1 MKDNIEIT
9 WCKADHKYTT
19 KEWGVRIRNGLLNM
33 LMNVYRKYSSGDSG
47 VQFTIPADV
56 QRRIED
62 FLDAQ
67 NIFNSIFDTCYEKV
81 DDERKCCVKLCDIW
95 DNITFNTEYKELP
108 FKEKRKYNRKYF
120 DEWIEG
126 KASVSADRKSVKV
139 IMGYK
144 SRDEE
149 INEKDEDKTDTEV
162 L

>member
-1 MKDNIEIT
+1 
-9 WCKADHKYTT
+9 
-19 KEWGVRIRNGLLNM
+19 
-33 LMNVYRKYSSGDSG
+33 MNVYRKYSSGDSG

-81 DDERKCCVKLCDIW
+81 DDGSKCCVKLCDIW

-126 KASVSADRKSVKV
+126 KASVSAGQGYIKIIK
-139 IMGYK
+139 GYK
-144 SRDEE
+144 LRDESPV
-149 INEKDEDKTDTEV
+149 EDDRTDTEV